1 VAKIR
6 PIGDRVVVKAAA
18 KEEVTKSGIVIPDT
32 ARRNPREGTVIA
44 VGNGAACFDNGDRAP
59 IDVREG
65 DRILFAKYGGTEFK
79 LDDEGTSCSKKM
91 TSWRHWLAQTDQF
104 ERKDYF
110 DGKTTGIRTMMLVVR
125 SRKASTLWPKR
136 SKRPSAPRGAMSPWT
151 RNLAH
156 RP

>member
-18 KEEVTKSGIVIPDT
+18 KKKLPRVGIVIPDT
-32 ARRNPREGTVIA
+32 CQGETPEGTVIA
-44 VGNGAACFDNGDRAP
+44 VGTGACLTMAIAP
-59 IDVREG
+59 HYVREG
-65 DRILFAKYGGTEFK
+65 DRILSPSNGGTEFK
-79 LDDEGTSCSKKM
+79 LDDEEYSCSKKM
-91 TSWRHWLAQTDQF
+91 TSWRHWLAQLINSK
-104 ERKDYF
+104 RKDYF
-110 DGKTTGIRTMMLVVR
+110 VAKNWYSTMSSVVR

-136 SKRPSAPRGAMSPWT
+136 SKRPRPQGAQCRPD